1 MYIRPEQI
9 AEQYEM
15 EVKSISKG
23 RDCFLCE
30 TDLGMRALKEYRGS
44 VERAE
49 FLAGMLD
56 FLKEQNIVAE
66 QIFFIQ
72 KKGKFLPG
80 TKRNRIICYCQFS
93 VEPSAIRR
101 AGRTWCMR

>member
-44 VERAE
+44 VERNFWLE
-49 FLAGMLD
+49 CL
-56 FLKEQNIVAE
+56 I
-66 QIFFIQ
+66 
-72 KKGKFLPG
+72 
-80 TKRNRIICYCQFS
+80 S
-93 VEPSAIRR
+93 
-101 AGRTWCMR
+101 

>member
-30 TDLGMRALKEYRGS
+30 TDLGMRALKEYRW
-44 VERAE
+44 V
-49 FLAGMLD
+49 FLLWISDVSG
-56 FLKEQNIVAE
+56 
-66 QIFFIQ
+66 
-72 KKGKFLPG
+72 
-80 TKRNRIICYCQFS
+80 
-93 VEPSAIRR
+93 
-101 AGRTWCMR
+101 

>member
-30 TDLGMRALKEYRGS
+30 TDLGRSIGALWS
-44 VERAE
+44 V
-49 FLAGMLD
+49 
-56 FLKEQNIVAE
+56 
-66 QIFFIQ
+66 
-72 KKGKFLPG
+72 
-80 TKRNRIICYCQFS
+80 RNFWLECLIS
-93 VEPSAIRR
+93 
-101 AGRTWCMR
+101 

>member
-44 VERAE
+44 ILMVCHEPEFYEGLGAE
-49 FLAGMLD
+49 VWD
-56 FLKEQNIVAE
+56 C
-66 QIFFIQ
+66 
-72 KKGKFLPG
+72 
-80 TKRNRIICYCQFS
+80 TKWTTK
-93 VEPSAIRR
+93 V
-101 AGRTWCMR
+101 

>member
-30 TDLGMRALKEYRGS
+30 TDLGMRALKEYRGLCGACGIS
-44 VERAE
+44 GWNA
-49 FLAGMLD
+49 
-56 FLKEQNIVAE
+56 
-66 QIFFIQ
+66 
-72 KKGKFLPG
+72 
-80 TKRNRIICYCQFS
+80 
-93 VEPSAIRR
+93 
-101 AGRTWCMR
+101 

>member
-30 TDLGMRALKEYRGS
+30 TDLGMRALKGIGALWS
-44 VERAE
+44 V
-49 FLAGMLD
+49 
-56 FLKEQNIVAE
+56 
-66 QIFFIQ
+66 
-72 KKGKFLPG
+72 
-80 TKRNRIICYCQFS
+80 RNFWLECLIS
-93 VEPSAIRR
+93 
-101 AGRTWCMR
+101 

>member
-56 FLKEQNIVAE
+56 FLKSRS
-66 QIFFIQ
+66 FIQ

>member
-30 TDLGMRALKEYRGS
+30 TDLGMRALKEYRALWS
-44 VERAE
+44 V
-49 FLAGMLD
+49 
-56 FLKEQNIVAE
+56 
-66 QIFFIQ
+66 
-72 KKGKFLPG
+72 
-80 TKRNRIICYCQFS
+80 RNFWLECLIS
-93 VEPSAIRR
+93 
-101 AGRTWCMR
+101 